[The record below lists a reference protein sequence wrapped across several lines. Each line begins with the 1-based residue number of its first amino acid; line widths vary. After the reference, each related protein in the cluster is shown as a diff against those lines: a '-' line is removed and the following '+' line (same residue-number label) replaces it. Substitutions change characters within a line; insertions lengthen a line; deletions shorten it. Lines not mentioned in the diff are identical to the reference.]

1 MIILLKL
8 KEYRKYLNFKQKD
21 VAEKMNVTVA
31 TYSRWESGKI
41 NPRTEKLKS
50 LAKILNCSVVDLLP
64 DK

>member
-1 MIILLKL
+1 MLKL
-8 KEYRKYLNFKQKD
+8 KEYRKNLNFKQKD

-50 LAKILNCSVVDLLP
+50 LAKIWR
-64 DK
+64 K